1 MAGGRP
7 PIWKTPEELWEAFEK
22 YRAENKA
29 NPYRVQDYVGKDGVM
44 VYRDKERPIT
54 FRGFE
59 GWLAENGLCFDL
71 SRYRK
76 EDGEHHKAFVPIIT
90 RIRAT
95 CDKDM
100 LEGASSGVYSANIA
114 ARLLG
119 LVDKQENTVHI
130 EQPLFPDND

>member
-1 MAGGRP
+1 MAGRP
-7 PIWKTPEELWEAFEK
+7 PIWNTPEELWEAFER

-29 NPYRVQDYVGKDGVM
+29 NPYRVQDYVGKDGNM

-59 GWLAENGLCFDL
+59 GYLAENGVCHNL
-71 SRYRK
+71 SQYRNG
-76 EDGEHHKAFVPIIT
+76 DSDHHKEFLSIIT
-90 RIRAT
+90 RIRLT

-100 LEGASSGVYSANIA
+100 LEGSSAGVYSANIA
-114 ARLLG
+114 SRLLG

-130 EQPLFPDND
+130 EQPLFGDGL

>member
-1 MAGGRP
+1 MAGRP
-7 PIWKTPEELWEAFEK
+7 PIWNTPEELWEAFEK

-59 GWLAENGLCFDL
+59 GYLAENGVCHNL
-71 SRYRK
+71 SQYRNG
-76 EDGEHHKAFVPIIT
+76 DSDHHKEFISIIT
-90 RIRAT
+90 RIRLT

-100 LEGASSGVYSANIA
+100 LEGSSAGVYSANIA
-114 ARLLG
+114 SRLLG

-130 EQPLFPDND
+130 EQPLFGDGL

>member
-1 MAGGRP
+1 MAGRP

-22 YRAENKA
+22 YWAENKA

-59 GWLAENGLCFDL
+59 GWLAENGYCFDL
-71 SRYRK
+71 SPYQK
-76 EDGEHHKAFVPIIT
+76 ANSEHSKQFIPMLT

-95 CDKDM
+95 CDRDM
-100 LEGASSGVYSANIA
+100 LEGASSGVYTANIA
-114 ARLLG
+114 SRILG

-130 EQPLFPDND
+130 EQPLFGDGV

>member
-1 MAGGRP
+1 MAGRP
-7 PIWKTPEELWEAFEK
+7 PIWNTPEELWEAFEK
-22 YRAENKA
+22 YKAENKA
-29 NPYRVQDYVGKDGVM
+29 NPYRVQDYVGKDGDK

-59 GWLAENGLCFDL
+59 GYLAENGVCFDL

-76 EDGEHHKAFVPIIT
+76 EEGEHHKEFVPIIT

-95 CDKDM
+95 CDRDM

-114 ARLLG
+114 SRLLG
-119 LVDKQENTVHI
+119 LVEKQENTVTI
-130 EQPLFPDND
+130 EKPLFGDGL

>member
-1 MAGGRP
+1 MAGRP
-7 PIWKTPEELWEAFEK
+7 PIWNTPEELWEAFER

-59 GWLAENGLCFDL
+59 GWLAENGVCYDL
-71 SRYRK
+71 SNYQK
-76 EDGEHHKAFVPIIT
+76 AQHEHHKAFYPIIT
-90 RIRAT
+90 RIRLT

-100 LEGASSGVYSANIA
+100 LEGSSAGVYSANIA
-114 ARLLG
+114 SRLLG

-130 EQPLFPDND
+130 EQPLFGDGI

>member
-1 MAGGRP
+1 MAGRP
-7 PIWKTPEELWEAFEK
+7 PIWNTPEELWEAFEK
-22 YRAENKA
+22 YRYENKA

-59 GWLAENGLCFDL
+59 GWLAENGVCYDL
-71 SRYRK
+71 SDYRK
-76 EDGEHHKAFVPIIT
+76 GTTDLHKTFSPIIT
-90 RIRAT
+90 RIRLT

-100 LEGASSGVYSANIA
+100 LEGSSAGVYSANIA
-114 ARLLG
+114 SRLLG

>member
-1 MAGGRP
+1 MAGRP
-7 PIWKTPEELWEAFEK
+7 PIWNTPEELWEAFEQ

-59 GWLAENGLCFDL
+59 GYLAENGVCHNL
-71 SRYRK
+71 SQYRNG
-76 EDGEHHKAFVPIIT
+76 DSDHHKEFLSIIT
-90 RIRAT
+90 RIRLT

-100 LEGASSGVYSANIA
+100 LEGSSAGVYSANIA
-114 ARLLG
+114 SRLLG
-119 LVDKQENTVHI
+119 LVDKQENTVTI
-130 EQPLFPDND
+130 EQPLFGDGL

>member
-1 MAGGRP
+1 MAGRP
-7 PIWKTPEELWEAFEK
+7 PIWNTPEELWEAFEQ
-22 YRAENKA
+22 YRAENKS

-59 GWLAENGLCFDL
+59 GYLAENGVCHNL
-71 SRYRK
+71 SQYRNG
-76 EDGEHHKAFVPIIT
+76 DSDHHKEFLSIIT
-90 RIRAT
+90 RIRLT

-100 LEGASSGVYSANIA
+100 LEGSSAGVYSANIA
-114 ARLLG
+114 SRLLG

-130 EQPLFPDND
+130 EQPLFGDGL

>member
-1 MAGGRP
+1 MAGRP
-7 PIWKTPEELWEAFEK
+7 PIWKNPEELWEAFEK
-22 YRAENKA
+22 YWAENKA

-59 GWLAENGLCFDL
+59 GWLAENGYCFDL

-76 EDGEHHKAFVPIIT
+76 EEGEHHKQFVPIIT

-95 CDKDM
+95 CDRDM

-114 ARLLG
+114 SRLLG

-130 EQPLFPDND
+130 EQPLFGDGV

>member
-1 MAGGRP
+1 MAGRP
-7 PIWKTPEELWEAFEK
+7 PIWNTPEELWEAFEK

-59 GWLAENGLCFDL
+59 GWLAENGVCFDL
-71 SRYRK
+71 SDYRK
-76 EDGEHHKAFVPIIT
+76 GTSDTHKVFSPIIT

-114 ARLLG
+114 SRLLG
-119 LVDKQENTVHI
+119 LVDKQENTVTI
-130 EQPLFPDND
+130 EQPLFGDGL

>member
-1 MAGGRP
+1 MAGRP
-7 PIWKTPEELWEAFEK
+7 PIWNTPEELWEAFER

-29 NPYRVQDYVGKDGVM
+29 NPYRVQDYVGRDGDM

-59 GWLAENGLCFDL
+59 GYLAENGVCHNL
-71 SRYRK
+71 SQYRNG
-76 EDGEHHKAFVPIIT
+76 DSDHHKEFLSIIT
-90 RIRAT
+90 RIRLT

-100 LEGASSGVYSANIA
+100 LEGSSAGVYSANIA
-114 ARLLG
+114 SRLLG

-130 EQPLFPDND
+130 EQPLFGDGL

>member
-1 MAGGRP
+1 MGGRP
-7 PIWKTPEELWEAFEK
+7 PIWNTPEELWEAFEK

-59 GWLAENGLCFDL
+59 GYLAENGVCFDL

-76 EDGEHHKAFVPIIT
+76 EEGEHHKEFVPIIT

-114 ARLLG
+114 SRLLG
-119 LVDKQENTVHI
+119 LVEKQETSITI
-130 EQPLFPDND
+130 EQPLFGDGI